1 MEIVVH
7 VVVADGPIGLDEARV
22 EVEELR
28 PRVALQLLPHQAV
41 HLGVAVPQRG
51 GVLAAGEEGLQD
63 RRGKIG

>member
-7 VVVADGPIGLDEARV
+7 VVVADGPVGLDEARV